1 MTTLPQ
7 TSPQQ
12 SRLARPRMNGVP
24 AHAGPPGPG
33 GSPLSGGGAPGQGMN
48 VGDIVRVLRTNLWLI
63 ALCLLVFGTCG
74 YFLNRY
80 LAKNH
85 PKFTASGLVQ
95 VKPQKIFDALGTLSA
110 MQDESNPMTMEL
122 AGQARRMMDDSLWT
136 KVLTNP
142 AAEIR
147 KTDWFQSFGLKNEIT
162 GRTEPD
168 IAAAKRDLTDNFQVL
183 PYSGS
188 NLIQVLMTTRVPGD
202 ARVIVQDIV
211 DQHLKEQQTKGVN
224 ETYDKSAQL
233 TNKRDQLR
241 AKVQDLTRS
250 ISSRRSKLG
259 DEGAKTGFGS
269 RTIKE
274 QEVSQL
280 VKDRAQVELAHDS
293 MKKQSDDLQQQ
304 VAQGLTPPAAEEAA
318 EADPRV
324 QNYRSKLDDF
334 DQSAEVMSKD
344 YGPDH
349 VIMLSLA
356 RQRAAMQTKLDERM
370 AEVKLTATDRLLASA
385 KSNEEATKARLD
397 KLNEQLA
404 DANAALN
411 TLTEELAKMLI
422 AQADLD
428 QQRALLNKI
437 EESLSTIDSSRNRNQ
452 NLADVSWASTPT
464 TPDSRSFPKLQ
475 TTMAAALFLGL
486 ALSLGIAFLREL
498 TDTSVR
504 SPRDIARVGQMNLLG
519 MIPHEDDDPQAAGV
533 PMTQVIARAPTSII
547 AEQFRQVRTR
557 LQQAANLDTVRT
569 ILITS
574 PSPGD
579 GKTVAACNLAEGLAL
594 NGRRI
599 LLVDANFRKPA
610 VHTAFKLPND
620 EGGLASVLRSVG
632 NFETAVQAT
641 DVPNLDVLVS
651 GPKPSNPTE
660 LLESQLFHEF
670 VDRALEE
677 YDHVIFDSGPMLFVS
692 ETVALAPRVD
702 GVITVVRA
710 RANSRGL
717 LGRLR
722 DSLKQL
728 KADHLGV
735 VLNAVRAQVGG
746 YYNRNIKTY
755 YAYQDEAGR

>member
-33 GSPLSGGGAPGQGMN
+33 GSPLSSGAPGQGMN
-48 VGDIVRVLRTNLWLI
+48 AGDIVRVLRTNLWLI
-63 ALCLLVFGTCG
+63 LLFLLVFGTG
-74 YFLNRY
+74 GFFLNRY
-80 LAKNH
+80 LAQH
-85 PKFTASGLVQ
+85 YPKFTAGGLVQ
-95 VKPQKIFDALGTLSA
+95 VKQHKIFDPLLTLRN
-110 MQDESNPMTMEL
+110 MQDDNSPMAMEL
-122 AGQARRMMDDSLWT
+122 AGQATRMMDDSLWT

-147 KTDWFQSFGLKNEIT
+147 KTEWFQSFGLKNEIT
-162 GRTEPD
+162 GKTEPD
-168 IAAAKRDLTDNFQVL
+168 IAAAKSDLADNFQVL
-183 PYSGS
+183 PSGAS
-188 NLIQVLMTTRVPGD
+188 NLIKVMMTTRVPRD

-211 DQHLKEQQTKGVN
+211 DQHLKEQQTIGSN
-224 ETYDKSAQL
+224 ETYQTSSQL
-233 TNKRDQLR
+233 QNKHDQLS

-250 ISSRRSKLG
+250 ISTRRSKLG
-259 DEGAKTGFGS
+259 DEGEKTGFGS
-269 RTIKE
+269 RSIKE
-274 QEVSQL
+274 QEVAQL
-280 VKDRAQVELAHDS
+280 VKDKAQMELAHDA
-293 MKKQSDDLQQQ
+293 MKKQLDDLQQQ

-324 QNYRSKLDDF
+324 QGYRQRLDEI
-334 DQSAEVMSKD
+334 DQNVEVMSKD

-349 VIMLSLA
+349 IIMVSLA

-370 AEVKLTATDRLLASA
+370 AEVKLTATDRQLASA
-385 KSNEEATKARLD
+385 KSNEEASGARLD
-397 KLNEQLA
+397 KLIEQLTAARA
-404 DANAALN
+404 DLNA
-411 TLTEELAKMLI
+411 LTEELAKMLI
-422 AQADLD
+422 AQAELD
-428 QQRALLNKI
+428 QQRAMLNQVD
-437 EESLSTIDSSRNRNQ
+437 ESLSTITSSRNRNQ

-464 TPDSRSFPKLQ
+464 TPDSRSFPKLK

-579 GKTVAACNLAEGLAL
+579 GKTVAACNLAGGLAL

-620 EGGLASVLRSVG
+620 EGGLAAVLRSVG

>member
-12 SRLARPRMNGVP
+12 SRLARPHMNG
-24 AHAGPPGPG
+24 HAGGAGPLAPG
-33 GSPLSGGGAPGQGMN
+33 GSPLSAGGGGAGMN
-48 VGDIVRVLRTNLWLI
+48 FGDVLRVLRTNLWLI
-63 ALCLLVFGTCG
+63 LLCLLVFGAAG
-74 YFLNRY
+74 VGANYF
-80 LAKNH
+80 LAKNY

-95 VKPQKIFDALGTLSA
+95 VKQSKIFDALNTL
-110 MQDESNPMTMEL
+110 QGLQETENPMVIEL
-122 AGQARRMMDDSLWT
+122 QSQARRMMDDSLWT
-136 KVLTNP
+136 KVLMNP
-142 AAEIR
+142 ASPVRNTE
-147 KTDWFQSFGLKNEIT
+147 WFKSFGEENPTTKLV
-162 GRTEPD
+162 EPD
-168 IAAAKRDLTDNFQVL
+168 IAAAKQDLAQNFDVA

-188 NLIQVLMTTRVPGD
+188 NLIQVSMTTRVPDD
-202 ARVIVQDIV
+202 ARVIVQGIV
-211 DQHLKEQQTKGVN
+211 DQHLSEQQTEGVN
-224 ETYDKSAQL
+224 KTYDTSAMLKARKSTL
-233 TNKRDQLR
+233 DS
-241 AKVQDLTRS
+241 KVTDLTRS
-250 ISSRRSKLG
+250 ISNRRSKLG
-259 DEGAKTGFGS
+259 DEGAKSGFGS
-269 RTIKE
+269 RGIKE
-274 QEVSQL
+274 QEVGQL
-280 VKDRAQVELAHDS
+280 VRDRSQAELIHDAAQRQLEN
-293 MKKQSDDLQQQ
+293 LQQQ
-304 VAQGLTPPAAEEAA
+304 VAQGLTPSQADQVA

-324 QNYRSKLDDF
+324 QNYRASLDQI
-334 DQSAEVMSKD
+334 DQSAEVLGKD

-349 VIMLSLA
+349 VTMVNIA
-356 RQRAAMQTKLDERM
+356 RQRAAMQTKLDDRL
-370 AEVKLTATDRLLASA
+370 AEVKLTATDRLLADA
-385 KSNEEATKARLD
+385 KSAEEGSKASLD
-397 KLNEQLA
+397 KMNEQIDAARA
-404 DANAALN
+404 DLNA
-411 TLTEELAKMLI
+411 LTEELAKMLI

-428 QQRALLNKI
+428 QQRAMLNQVD
-437 EESLSTIDSSRNRNQ
+437 EQLATIQNSRNLQ
-452 NLADVSWASTPT
+452 KLADVSWASNPT
-464 TPDSRSFPKLQ
+464 TPDTRSFPKLKV
-475 TTMAAALFLGL
+475 MLAIGLFLGL

-533 PMTQVIARAPTSII
+533 PMTKVIAQAPTSII

-610 VHTAFKLPND
+610 VHAAFNLTND
-620 EGGLASVLRSVG
+620 EGGLAAVLKSVG
-632 NFETAVQAT
+632 NFETAVRST

-660 LLESQLFHEF
+660 LLESQGFHEF

-755 YAYQDEAGR
+755 YAYQDANGR